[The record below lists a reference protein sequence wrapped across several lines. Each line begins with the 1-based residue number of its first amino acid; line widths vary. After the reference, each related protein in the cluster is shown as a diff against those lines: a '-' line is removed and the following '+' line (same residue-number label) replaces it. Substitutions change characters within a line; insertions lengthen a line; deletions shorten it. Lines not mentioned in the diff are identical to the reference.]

1 MTLKD
6 ILYIVFPA
14 LGNKAI
20 NNTLRKKIEN
30 NREIDEEKLQTPLS
44 TAENPDAI
52 TVEKLKKQYDDAL
65 KTKDKFEDKAKT
77 TIVCVTISVSLIM
90 GASGMLNSVSS
101 RFDSPLVQWVS
112 YALFVY
118 AVVSMIT
125 AAVLAIKVLVDENKI
140 FVVSADCPIEDE
152 RDTYDKCIGQN
163 VTQNYIRNN
172 HIFTA
177 YECIRNSLVSLFI
190 IMAIAVI
197 PIKPSSTNR
206 GTATDSHRGFSYDE
220 SVIDMLSKYDV
231 DMIKTIVE
239 DALPEMQ
246 IKEGETYSIVNRKNS
261 LFIRFQVI
269 NNNISIMGIEE
280 ISFEQ

>member
-1 MTLKD
+1 MKLKD

-14 LGNKAI
+14 LSNKAI

-30 NREIDEEKLQTPLS
+30 NREIDDEKLQTPLS
-44 TAENPDAI
+44 TAENPDDI

-90 GASGMLNSVSS
+90 GASGMLNSVES
-101 RFDSPLVQWVS
+101 RFDCPPIQWLS
-112 YALFVY
+112 YTVFVY

-140 FVVSADCPIEDE
+140 FVVSADCKIEDE

-172 HIFTA
+172 YIFTA

-197 PIKPSSTNR
+197 PIKPSTTSR
-206 GTATDSHRGFSYDE
+206 GTARDSHRGFSYDE

-246 IKEGETYSIVNRKNS
+246 IKEGEIYSIVNRKNS

-269 NNNISIMGIEE
+269 NNNISIIEIEE